1 MISTFQFQPGGSAV
15 ESARIGADYIH
26 RSGAQHIGCIRS
38 EVHQGAHK
46 GEWKTS
52 VNLMSLVGNYLRIK
66 SLYEFNYLI
75 HLSFC
80 VKLNENIKLNLV
92 N

>member
-1 MISTFQFQPGGSAV
+1 MISIFQFQPGGSAV

-46 GEWKTS
+46 GEWKNFSKPDVITWELFEDK
-52 VNLMSLVGNYLRIK
+52 VI
-66 SLYEFNYLI
+66 I
-75 HLSFC
+75 
-80 VKLNENIKLNLV
+80 
-92 N
+92 